1 MKGLVKVNFT
11 DKETRV
17 GYLAGRTIE
26 LADFRMKEF
35 ARLGFV
41 ELAETKPEAE
51 PIKAEPEKVEKAEKV
66 EKLPTKKAPAK
77 PKTKK

>member
-11 DKETRV
+11 DKETKV

-26 LADFRMKEF
+26 LADFRMKEL
-35 ARLGFV
+35 AKLGFV
-41 ELAETKPEAE
+41 EIAETKPEAE
-51 PIKAEPEKVEKAEKV
+51 PIKAAPEEKA

-77 PKTKK
+77 PKKK

>member
-41 ELAETKPEAE
+41 ELAETKPEAK
-51 PIKAEPEKVEKAEKV
+51 PIKAEPEKKV

-77 PKTKK
+77 LKTKK